1 MLGRVI
7 FLTNFKS
14 GDDLIKALDPPAAVD
29 ALTGRAGA
37 HLAPLGL
44 GLVALRLH
52 LRLERGLED
61 VAHLNMVV
69 MSDNDLVDA
78 TDEES
83 DNNDNG
89 EDVADQGRG
98 DRLNVSLWL
107 RSVSGHSVAS
117 SWSSWLP

>member
-1 MLGRVI
+1 MGCEI

-29 ALTGRAGA
+29 ALAGRAGA

-44 GLVALRLH
+44 GLVAVRLH

-69 MSDNDLVDA
+69 IRMMERVIMIWLMIVMMRVIIMIMVMMLL
-78 TDEES
+78 T
-83 DNNDNG
+83 
-89 EDVADQGRG
+89 RG
-98 DRLNVSLWL
+98 V
-107 RSVSGHSVAS
+107 VTA
-117 SWSSWLP
+117 